1 MRITLNNLPKVDTVD
16 FVGGVFPKRQISIVA
31 SEPGCG
37 KTWAMLQFCADISN
51 QWKVGKFFG
60 CSFWEKQRKS
70 LMLIG
75 DTGKEM
81 IVDRINKMMLN
92 YISPPEYIMYFISDF
107 VVEKQPFLLN
117 TQEGCNAIQNLIHFE
132 KPDVVFID
140 TLISFMLGDENSAKE
155 VGEIFLN
162 LRSMAEEENCAIVV
176 NHHFRKTQ
184 NGTRRG
190 KGSATLNDVIGSSAM
205 ARLASVMLAMT
216 RNRDDDMRNLVD
228 VQTVKTWY
236 KEVPHFQ
243 FEIAEDPETRQ
254 VKLRAD
260 YIMGNVPKLMASLQQ
275 LALDTQ
281 EGQLMKSYNVAEIFK
296 LPEPSIRKAM
306 HNSPYWVNLDGAR
319 DGYTFYPVHS
329 PVSKDTE
336 SSSQSAKGQ
345 PRVG

>member
-1 MRITLNNLPKVDTVD
+1 MLLSLRIS
-16 FVGGVFPKRQISIVA
+16 GA
-31 SEPGCG
+31 S
-37 KTWAMLQFCADISN
+37 
-51 QWKVGKFFG
+51 
-60 CSFWEKQRKS
+60 
-70 LMLIG
+70 
-75 DTGKEM
+75 
-81 IVDRINKMMLN
+81 
-92 YISPPEYIMYFISDF
+92 
-107 VVEKQPFLLN
+107 
-117 TQEGCNAIQNLIHFE
+117 
-132 KPDVVFID
+132 
-140 TLISFMLGDENSAKE
+140 
-155 VGEIFLN
+155 
-162 LRSMAEEENCAIVV
+162 
-176 NHHFRKTQ
+176 
-184 NGTRRG
+184 
-190 KGSATLNDVIGSSAM
+190 
-205 ARLASVMLAMT
+205 
-216 RNRDDDMRNLVD
+216 
-228 VQTVKTWY
+228 
-236 KEVPHFQ
+236 PHFQ

>member
-1 MRITLNNLPKVDTVD
+1 MRITIDNLPKVNAVD
-16 FVGGVFPKRQISIVA
+16 FVGGVFPKRQISIIA

-37 KTWAMLQFCADISN
+37 KTWVMLQFCADISN

-60 CSFWEKQRKS
+60 CSYWERQRKS

-81 IVDRINKMMLN
+81 IIDRINKMMLN
-92 YISPPEYIMYFISDF
+92 YITPPEYVMYFVSDF
-107 VVEKQPFLLN
+107 ISEKQPFLLN
-117 TQEGCNAIQNLIHFE
+117 TLEGCHSIQNLIHYE

-140 TLISFMLGDENSAKE
+140 TLISFMVGDENSAKE

-190 KGSATLNDVIGSSAM
+190 KGATLNDVIGSSAM
-205 ARLASVMLAMT
+205 ARLASVMLALT
-216 RNRDDDMRNLVD
+216 KDKSQTQSNFVD
-228 VQTVKTWY
+228 VQTVKSWY
-236 KEVPHFQ
+236 KEVQPFH
-243 FEIAEDPETRQ
+243 FEISENLETQQ
-254 VKLRAD
+254 VSIVPD
-260 YIMGNVPKLMASLQQ
+260 YIMGNVPKLMLMLEK

-281 EGQLMKSYNVAEIFK
+281 EGQLMKSYDVAEIFK
-296 LPEPSIRKAM
+296 MKESVMRQAM
-306 HNSPYWVNLDGAR
+306 SRSKYWVNLDGAK

-329 PVSKDTE
+329 PVEKNNE
-336 SSSQSAKGQ
+336 KG
-345 PRVG
+345 V

>member
-1 MRITLNNLPKVDTVD
+1 MRVTIDNLPKINAVD
-16 FVGGVFPKRQISIVA
+16 FVGGIFPKRQVSIVA

-51 QWKVGKFFG
+51 GWKVGKFYG

-92 YISPPEYIMYFISDF
+92 YITPPEYIMYFVSDF
-107 VVEKQPFLLN
+107 ISEKQPFLLN
-117 TQEGCNAIQNLIHFE
+117 TEEGCRSIQNLIHFE
-132 KPDVVFID
+132 HPDVVFID
-140 TLISFMLGDENSAKE
+140 TLISFMVGDENSAKE

-162 LRSMAEEENCAIVV
+162 LRNMAEEENCAIVI

-190 KGSATLNDVIGSSAM
+190 RNATLNDVIGSSAM
-205 ARLASVMLAMT
+205 SRLASVMIALT
-216 RNRDDDMRNLVD
+216 RNKDDETRNLVD
-228 VQTVKTWY
+228 VMTVKTWY

-243 FEIAEDPETRQ
+243 FEIKEDLETKQ
-254 VKLRAD
+254 VRLIAD
-260 YIMGNVPKLMASLQQ
+260 YIMGNVPKLMAQLQV

-296 LPEPSIRKAM
+296 QPEPFIRNAM
-306 HNSPYWVNLDGAR
+306 HKSPYWVNLDGAR
-319 DGYTFYPVHS
+319 DGYTFYPVHT
-329 PVSKDTE
+329 PVGKDTE
-336 SSSQSAKGQ
+336 LASSVS
-345 PRVG
+345 